1 MKYEI
6 IEPPKILQKYV
17 RYFSTLDYESLSDSA
32 NQIKVFADRYPHL
45 VFQHHGGR
53 SAFYKNGHSLPT
65 TFISGIKTK
74 PYTCDVHSIHSATNV
89 TFYPHAIK
97 ALFGMDAY
105 ELNDELPEIE
115 NFAPKYL
122 NDLLLNTEGHS
133 KRIKILV
140 DFLSKKLHNLESG
153 DLLLKE
159 SMKLVSTYDESTL
172 GLLGRH
178 FKISERQL
186 ERRFKSSIGL
196 SPKQFLR
203 TTRFEKALRL
213 IGESKFKNLS
223 DIAYHLNFTD
233 QSHFIKDFKEFSGF
247 TPKAYLNQNKALED
261 SSTSLIPEDGI
272 ITLNHLITY

>member
-6 IEPPKILQKYV
+6 IEPPKILQNYV
-17 RYFSTLDYESLSDSA
+17 RYFSTLDYDSPSDNP

-45 VFQHHGGR
+45 VFQHHAGR
-53 SAFYKNGHSLPT
+53 SAFYKNGHALPT
-65 TFISGIKTK
+65 TFISGIKTT
-74 PYTCDVHSIHSATNV
+74 PYSCDVHSIHSATNV
-89 TFYPHAIK
+89 TFYPQAIK
-97 ALFGMDAY
+97 VLFGIDTY
-105 ELNDELPEIE
+105 ELNNELPEIE

-122 NDLLLNTEGHS
+122 NDLLLNTEGHNQ
-133 KRIKILV
+133 RIAILI
-140 DFLSKKLHNLESG
+140 DFLSKKLLNRKSE
-153 DLLLKE
+153 DLLPKE
-159 SMKLVSTYDESTL
+159 SMKLVSIRDENILS
-172 GLLGRH
+172 LLSKH
-178 FKISERQL
+178 FNVSERQL
-186 ERRFKSSIGL
+186 ERRFKFSIGL

-213 IGESKFKNLS
+213 IGDGNFKNLS

-261 SSTSLIPEDGI
+261 SSTLLIPEDGV